1 MCTAYSRLTYLS
13 KLAGSSS
20 KSTPFL
26 RLISLDC
33 LLSDPMLAE
42 KVHVITR
49 QSIKSAVI
57 FRFRTTSSKL
67 LTYAS
72 LDAFAAGSM
81 LSAQFLH
88 PSHGVTYTM
97 HSTYLQL

>member
-1 MCTAYSRLTYLS
+1 MGTAYSRLTYLS

-42 KVHVITR
+42 KVITR
-49 QSIKSAVI
+49 QSIKSALI

-72 LDAFAAGSM
+72 LDAFRVAAGSM

-88 PSHGVTYTM
+88 PSHGVAYTM